1 MTATNLI
8 VNRDR
13 KPITEATKDE
23 LLSARAHAWRSY
35 FNSKEDKPFGMSFD
49 DYDTLQLQLREGFG
63 IDAIEG
69 ELVAR
74 GIHPKDKSFERVAA
88 CFDPA

>member
-1 MTATNLI
+1 MNLI

-35 FNSKEDKPFGMSFD
+35 FNCREDKPFGMSFD
-49 DYDTLQLQLREGFG
+49 DYDTLQIQLRAGLG

-69 ELVAR
+69 ELFSR
-74 GIHPKDKSFERVAA
+74 GISAKDKNFTRVSA
-88 CFDPA
+88 CFDPS